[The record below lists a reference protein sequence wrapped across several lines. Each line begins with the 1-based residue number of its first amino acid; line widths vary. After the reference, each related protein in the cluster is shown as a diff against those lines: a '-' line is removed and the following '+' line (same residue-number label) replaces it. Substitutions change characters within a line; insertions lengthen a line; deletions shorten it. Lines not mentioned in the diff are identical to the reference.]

1 MANPNFTVEDEPQ
14 GFVVEDDTKEFEVE
28 ATSKQS
34 FTVEEPN
41 FVVEQEFEVE
51 EPTVNPISR
60 SYGATI
66 EKPKTFFDKATAPL
80 KRVPEI
86 YTKRS

>member
-41 FVVEQEFEVE
+41 FVVG
-51 EPTVNPISR
+51 S
-60 SYGATI
+60 
-66 EKPKTFFDKATAPL
+66 
-80 KRVPEI
+80 
-86 YTKRS
+86 